1 MKAVQFFLIIFVVAT
16 LSGCKTTNTKN
27 STKMTFEQP
36 RKLQT
41 RLSVTALYGPDALPF
56 DEGAKPKLNFES
68 LVSSDPKENDENTK
82 IMSQCFLALNELGY
96 KTMIND
102 RTCQDCVPVK
112 LSVEFEDN
120 GIKESTFLDCHP
132 QERGCTLFQKN
143 YRKKIQFTLLDK
155 NRNPKQTII
164 SETTGRPNKVS
175 DVAYEICR
183 VGFEEFPEIRAN
195 KIYTLEKANS
205 P

>member
-1 MKAVQFFLIIFVVAT
+1 MKTLTQVIIALLILTI
-16 LSGCKTTNTKN
+16 SGCKTHSTKN
-27 STKMTFEQP
+27 STKTTFETP
-36 RKLQT
+36 KKLQT
-41 RLSVTALYGPDALPF
+41 RLSVTALYGADAIPF
-56 DEGAKPKLNFES
+56 DDGARPQLNFEN
-68 LVSSDPKENDENTK
+68 LVSSDPKENEENTK

-96 KTMIND
+96 KTVIND
-102 RTCQDCVPVK
+102 RSCKDCIPVK

-155 NRNPKQTII
+155 NRNQKMTII

-175 DVAYEICR
+175 DVAFEICKA
-183 VGFEEFPEIRAN
+183 GFEEFPEIRAN
-195 KIYTLEKANS
+195 KIYTLEKR
-205 P
+205 

>member
-1 MKAVQFFLIIFVVAT
+1 MKTLQILVIVLFVAT
-16 LSGCKTTNTKN
+16 LTGCKTP
-27 STKMTFEQP
+27 STQSGQRTTFETP
-36 RKLQT
+36 KKLQI
-41 RLSVTALYGPDALPF
+41 RLSVTALYSADAVPYDDGF
-56 DEGAKPKLNFES
+56 KPHLNFEN
-68 LVSSDPKENDENTK
+68 LISSDPKENEENTK
-82 IMSQCFLALNELGY
+82 IMSQCFLALNTLGY
-96 KTMIND
+96 KTTIND
-102 RTCQDCVPVK
+102 RKCTSCIPVK
-112 LSVEFEDN
+112 INVEFEDN

-132 QERGCTLFQKN
+132 QEKGCTLFQKN

-175 DVAYEICR
+175 DVAYEICK

-195 KIYTLEKANS
+195 KIYTLDKSNT